1 MFHLI
6 FSPAQKPPN
15 LAGSEQPC
23 WAKTMKIARDH
34 SAQRVAVI
42 APNQANDVAG
52 GWEP

>member
-6 FSPAQKPPN
+6 FSPAQKPRN

-23 WAKTMKIARDH
+23 WAKTMKIARD
-34 SAQRVAVI
+34 QRVAVI